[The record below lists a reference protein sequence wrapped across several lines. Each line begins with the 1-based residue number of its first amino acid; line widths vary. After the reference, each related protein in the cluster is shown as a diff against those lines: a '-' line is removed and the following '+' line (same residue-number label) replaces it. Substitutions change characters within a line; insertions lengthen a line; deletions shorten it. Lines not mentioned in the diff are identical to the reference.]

1 MKVSIGRLW
10 RSYVEARQE
19 LWSLVAGEQPD
30 SLKLEAAEKKVR
42 QLKERLVVNYSPL
55 VKYAAG
61 RVAARSTGSLDQEEI
76 LSWGILGL
84 LDAVETF
91 DSGKGA
97 KFETYAISKVKW
109 AILDELRRLDPLPR
123 RERQRVRESQK
134 TRESLEQELRR
145 PPTEVEIAREMGVD
159 TRDHQRFLSR
169 YRQSQRLSLESGIE
183 SGNDGGFDLHQVI
196 ADHLSE
202 TPDEAAEA
210 EELRRNLTEAIR
222 NLAERERVVT
232 TFYFYEGLTLR
243 EIGKALNLTE
253 GRISQILR
261 QALNKLRAAL
271 TESHVS

>member
-1 MKVSIGRLW
+1 MSRLW
-10 RSYVEARQE
+10 SSYAEARRE
-19 LWSLVAGEQPD
+19 LWML
-30 SLKLEAAEKKVR
+30 LAADGASDTSEVEVVEKRVR
-42 QLKERLVVNYSPL
+42 QLKDRLVVNYSPL

-61 RVAARSTGSLDQEEI
+61 RVTARSTGSLDQEEI
-76 LSWGILGL
+76 LSWGIVGL

-91 DSGKGA
+91 DAGKGA

-109 AILDELRRLDPLPR
+109 AILDEMRRLDPLPR
-123 RERQRVRESQK
+123 RERQRVRESQRA
-134 TRESLEQELRR
+134 RESLEQELRR
-145 PPTEVEIAREMGVD
+145 APTEVEVAEKMGVE
-159 TRDHQRFLSR
+159 TGDHQRFLSR
-169 YRQSQRLSLESGIE
+169 YRQSQTLSLESGIE
-183 SGNDGGFDLHQVI
+183 SGTDGGFELHQVI

-210 EELRRNLTEAIR
+210 DEMRRNLTEAIR
-222 NLAERERVVT
+222 NLAERERIVT

-271 TESHVS
+271 TGTPAS

>member
-169 YRQSQRLSLESGIE
+169 YWQSQRLSLESGIE